1 LKLKAKKCVLFQ
13 QQVEF
18 LGRLVSSNEI
28 AMTDTDIKVL
38 VDSPVP
44 RSSKDVERFTGLA
57 NYHRVF
63 IKNYSDIAAPLY
75 RVTGKNNFR
84 WEGEQQEA
92 FDALKAAL
100 TSPPVRGLPNQID
113 DFILDTDASD
123 VAIGAE
129 LIQLQHGEERVIA
142 YGSYALTKEQRR
154 YCTTRKELLAVV
166 RFTRQFRHYLLGRP
180 FVIRTDHSSLTWLLR
195 FKEPQGQLA
204 RWMEE
209 LSQFNMV
216 LQHRAGRKHANAD
229 ALSRIP
235 EGEWFDAGSCEIR
248 SGDLPCGGC
257 KHCQRADQWSAF
269 TEDVDDAVPLALPT
283 VHEVVCHI
291 GVCTDMSTVR
301 GNGETGGVGDDEDV
315 LTDGVDNA
323 VPMALPT
330 VREDVRHIGV
340 CTDMSTVKGN
350 GETGGV
356 GYAVPLAPPTVREVV
371 RDIGVCTDVSTG
383 GGNGET
389 EDVSDEAA
397 AAKGD
402 NSGKPDPDQQGL
414 SSFESTEESSSYGN
428 SFGIVLT
435 GLPKRPAG
443 IVPQE
448 VSSLGHAALEE
459 SSSYGNPVGIVLTG
473 LPK

>member
-1 LKLKAKKCVLFQ
+1 MNLVLRGLNWETMLAFVDDVVVLGSSFANHLANIREALERFRRHGLKLKAKKCILLQ

-28 AMTDTDIKVL
+28 AMTDTDIKVV
-38 VDSPVP
+38 VDWPVP
-44 RSSKDVERFTGLA
+44 RSSKDVERFIE
-57 NYHRVF
+57 NS
-63 IKNYSDIAAPLY
+63 SDIAAPLY

-100 TSPPVRGLPNQID
+100 TSPPVLGLPNQID

-195 FKEPQGQLA
+195 FMEPQGQLA

-235 EGEWFDAGSCEIR
+235 EGEWFDAGSCEIQ

-269 TEDVDDAVPLALPT
+269 TEDVDDAVLLGYLQFAKLSVTLGCVPT
-283 VHEVVCHI
+283 
-291 GVCTDMSTVR
+291 
-301 GNGETGGVGDDEDV
+301 
-315 LTDGVDNA
+315 
-323 VPMALPT
+323 
-330 VREDVRHIGV
+330 
-340 CTDMSTVKGN
+340 
-350 GETGGV
+350 
-356 GYAVPLAPPTVREVV
+356 
-371 RDIGVCTDVSTG
+371 
-383 GGNGET
+383 
-389 EDVSDEAA
+389 
-397 AAKGD
+397 
-402 NSGKPDPDQQGL
+402 
-414 SSFESTEESSSYGN
+414 
-428 SFGIVLT
+428 
-435 GLPKRPAG
+435 
-443 IVPQE
+443 
-448 VSSLGHAALEE
+448 
-459 SSSYGNPVGIVLTG
+459 
-473 LPK
+473 